1 MYLLRYLEL
10 AACGT
15 SNYLSHPNIVEK
27 VFLLC
32 TIFAMDVLGVDLV
45 SPISMT
51 LSYVGADKFT
61 NALRQLFILE
71 AVFVG

>member
-1 MYLLRYLEL
+1 M
-10 AACGT
+10 
-15 SNYLSHPNIVEK
+15 
-27 VFLLC
+27 
-32 TIFAMDVLGVDLV
+32 FAMDILGVDLV